1 MLDPTAKDQ
10 IVKACHEFGFFKVVN
25 HGVPLEAV
33 TKLEEEAKDVLSR
46 LIRDEK
52 SDCWFRVN
60 HYLPCPELQTGM
72 NGGDVIGFGEH
83 TDPQM
88 ISVVR
93 SNNTTG
99 LQISVGDGT
108 WLSVPPDH
116 HSLFFNVGDCLQ
128 VYMQFFFSVFVF

>member
-1 MLDPTAKDQ
+1 MKEYVGAVRNTACEVLEM
-10 IVKACHEFGFFKVVN
+10 IAEGLKVE
-25 HGVPLEAV
+25 P
-33 TKLEEEAKDVLSR
+33 KDVLSR

-52 SDCWFRVN
+52 SDSCFRVN
-60 HYLPCPELQTGM
+60 HYPPCPELQTAM
-72 NGGDVIGFGEH
+72 NGRDLIGFGEH
-83 TDPQM
+83 TDPQV

-116 HSLFFNVGDCLQ
+116 HSLFINVGDSLQ
-128 VYMQFFFSVFVF
+128 VCIFIAYSILEPNMV